1 MDFGSFLPPF
11 FGVLSAFGLNY
22 LYSWAKDLRTKGTLL
37 KGIRAELEQARD
49 RLREL
54 QGKTVPMD
62 SWRLAIHSGRALLLD
77 HEILSRIS
85 KMYFAMDNYTYEIK
99 LVRQFSEQARQ
110 AVGEE
115 QQAKTSLASI
125 RWNQSVEMQKNLAK
139 AIDDLLKED
148 FWTPDC

>member
-1 MDFGSFLPPF
+1 
-11 FGVLSAFGLNY
+11 
-22 LYSWAKDLRTKGTLL
+22 
-37 KGIRAELEQARD
+37 
-49 RLREL
+49 
-54 QGKTVPMD
+54 MD